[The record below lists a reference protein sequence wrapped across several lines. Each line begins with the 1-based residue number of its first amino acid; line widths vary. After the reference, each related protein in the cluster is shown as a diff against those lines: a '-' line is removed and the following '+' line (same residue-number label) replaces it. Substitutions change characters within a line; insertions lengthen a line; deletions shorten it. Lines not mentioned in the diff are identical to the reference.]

1 MEGNTPKPHFNM
13 EDYIET
19 REYQIKF
26 DDNKYNILIGL
37 TSKSIIFR
45 TLHYKIT
52 INKDEFN
59 LYACDTNEDLF
70 NLFNSVFKNNKV
82 IIKNVIPYQEIIL
95 ILYFTIKGNKEEQYE
110 ISMCYEN
117 ENIEHITNYLWN
129 KLIEQNKK
137 LNQKNEEVKI
147 LKDNYNI
154 IINEINDIKRKITT
168 NNNIGY
174 FKDTHS
180 QNYSLDNN
188 INNFNNKD
196 SQNNFYIL
204 IKESGREGIITLEN
218 CYPSQKI
225 SDLMNKYKDKI
236 KNPFL
241 NFYFLYNTKI
251 LEPNKTLEEA
261 NLANLET
268 IEVIKNNS

>member
-45 TLHYKIT
+45 TLHYNIT